1 MTTKEE
7 SMEPTIEDGIL
18 TVMELGHDQPS
29 YIKVTSIDGIHHRD
43 ADTCWFRYGGGAMGV
58 HGSAAIGDSV
68 PTGYRV
74 GRAAIGPWEQDGAG
88 WVRRY
93 EDFDVAVAR
102 VRELYHGCWSWECG
116 LGEDGH
122 GLCATLAEAMA
133 AVDAVLISRGQVS
146 S

>member
-1 MTTKEE
+1 MFGTGVNEMVNHPPCFNK
-7 SMEPTIEDGIL
+7 
-18 TVMELGHDQPS
+18 
-29 YIKVTSIDGIHHRD
+29 R
-43 ADTCWFRYGGGAMGV
+43 GA
-58 HGSAAIGDSV
+58 SSEYTDS
-68 PTGYRV
+68 
-74 GRAAIGPWEQDGAG
+74 
-88 WVRRY
+88 